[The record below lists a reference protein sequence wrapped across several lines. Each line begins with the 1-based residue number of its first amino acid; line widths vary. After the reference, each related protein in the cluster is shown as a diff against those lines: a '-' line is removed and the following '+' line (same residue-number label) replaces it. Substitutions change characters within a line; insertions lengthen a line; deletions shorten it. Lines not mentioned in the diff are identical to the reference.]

1 MSRTS
6 SAICVVP
13 SALIRKPIETATNSG
28 RTEGS
33 P

>member
-1 MSRTS
+1 MSRAS

-13 SALIRKPIETATNSG
+13 SALTRKPTETAAKSG
-28 RTEGS
+28 VTSGS